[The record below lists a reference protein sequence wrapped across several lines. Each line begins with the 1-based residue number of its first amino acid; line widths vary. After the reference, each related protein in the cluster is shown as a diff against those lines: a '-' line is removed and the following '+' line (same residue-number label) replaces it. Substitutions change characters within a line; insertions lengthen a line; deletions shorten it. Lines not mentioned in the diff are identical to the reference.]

1 MRVIPITSKYV
12 MNDKYR
18 NFLQLI
24 NYTKPYAYYSAI
36 FLLRQQK
43 HLFPG
48 TNIRVSMEIASKFK
62 LTSSATM
69 YFTYFHEFDYFI
81 VTMHIML

>member
-43 HLFPG
+43 HLFTG
-48 TNIRVSMEIASKFK
+48 TNIRVSMEIESKFK

-69 YFTYFHEFDYFI
+69 YFT
-81 VTMHIML
+81 